1 MAVIKRMSS
10 GERRRQL
17 LEAALDI
24 IRREGTDALTLARVA
39 QAAGVTKPI
48 AYRQFK
54 DRAGLLK
61 ALYTDYDEQ
70 QHAAMRA
77 AVQLGGDSLAAVAR
91 IVAEAYLDCVM
102 TAGPEMAAIT
112 AALSASGDMEA
123 FRDGLRD
130 SYLEQFHASF
140 SRFAKPASRAEYVA
154 IFGASEAL
162 AHAATSGAVTPSAA
176 IDALTAIIVGTL
188 QVKSRGALR

>member
-1 MAVIKRMSS
+1 MAVVKRMG
-10 GERRRQL
+10 GEQRRRQL
-17 LEAALDI
+17 LGAALELIGRD
-24 IRREGTDALTLARVA
+24 GTEALTLARVA
-39 QAAGVTKPI
+39 EAAGVTKPI

-61 ALYTDYDEQ
+61 ALYIDYDER

-77 AVQLGGDSLAAVAR
+77 AVDAGGDSLPAVAR

-102 TAGPEMAAIT
+102 AAGPEMAAIT
-112 AALSASGDMEA
+112 AALSASEDMEA
-123 FRDGLRD
+123 FRASLRD
-130 SYLEQFHASF
+130 GYLEQFHAAF

-162 AHAATSGAVTPSAA
+162 AHAATSGGVTRSAA
-176 IDALTAIIVGTL
+176 IDALATIIVGTL
-188 QVKSRGALR
+188 RS